1 MTKNIT
7 TTTTLTSKDADKTQ
21 TDLFDHFCELVTR
34 MFMALEEEEWATEA
48 GWDVAYGRSVSD
60 ADAAWKL
67 VALQADTVTAMS
79 PLSANDLLLHRLA
92 GLVRRALAAT
102 NLAELEIVQKR
113 AMHCL
118 AQAPMS
124 LARPVEDLGRETV
137 TSIDQ
142 MIEHVL
148 TCDGDQMSEHGLP
161 LAA

>member
-1 MTKNIT
+1 MNKNIT
-7 TTTTLTSKDADKTQ
+7 TTNSLASKGADTAQ
-21 TDLFDHFCELVTR
+21 TDLFDHYCELVTR
-34 MFMALEEEEWATEA
+34 MFMALEEEEWVTETA
-48 GWDVAYGRSVSD
+48 WDTAFGRSVSD

-67 VALQADTVTAMS
+67 VALQADTVTAMA

-102 NLAELEIVQKR
+102 NLPELQWVQAR
-113 AMHCL
+113 AMHCM

-124 LARPVEDLGRETV
+124 LARPVLDLGRETV
-137 TSIDQ
+137 TSIGQ

-148 TCDGDQMSEHGLP
+148 ACDGDQMSEPALP